1 MMKAIIHFV
10 RVLYNAWMEA
20 RSNEAQ
26 YYSNHSHIEK

>member
-20 RSNEAQ
+20 RSEQAK
-26 YYSNHSHIEK
+26 YYSKHGHIE